1 MTKLDKL
8 IIIQVS
14 IALCR
19 LFYAKSLWEKVQ
31 RTSKKSKIFVTNSLH
46 RAIAYIPLPSPLL
59 LLLASVAATVRFA
72 IWFLRKCTKRTFLLM
87 LIEGR
92 FNK

>member
-1 MTKLDKL
+1 MIKLDKL
-8 IIIQVS
+8 ITIQVS

-19 LFYAKSLWEKVQ
+19 LFYAKSLWEKVL
-31 RTSKKSKIFVTNSLH
+31 RISKKSKIFVTNSLH
-46 RAIAYIPLPSPLL
+46 RVIACIPSPSPLL
-59 LLLASVAATVRFA
+59 LPLALVVATVRSV
-72 IWFLRKCTKRTFLLM
+72 IWFLRKCTKRAFLLM